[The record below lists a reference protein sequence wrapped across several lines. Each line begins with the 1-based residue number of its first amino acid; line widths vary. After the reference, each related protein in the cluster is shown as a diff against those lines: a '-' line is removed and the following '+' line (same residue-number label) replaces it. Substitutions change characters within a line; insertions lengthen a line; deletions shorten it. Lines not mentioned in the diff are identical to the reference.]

1 MKNSFVGLDLGICL
15 FSLVGWGG
23 VGWRGGHEP
32 KIFGHSSKKYNTM
45 QK

>member
-1 MKNSFVGLDLGICL
+1 MKNSFVGLDSGICL
-15 FSLVGWGG
+15 FSLVGG

-32 KIFGHSSKKYNTM
+32 KIFGHSSKKYNTT

>member
-1 MKNSFVGLDLGICL
+1 MKNSFVGLDSGIYL
-15 FSLVGWGG
+15 FSLVGWG
-23 VGWRGGHEP
+23 GGHEP